1 MSNSKQVIVMRNDL
15 NMRKGKMVA
24 QGAHASLK
32 VFLNRQRNGSVRE
45 IRDTVTSDIK
55 LQYVTQEMRE
65 WINDG
70 LYTKICLYVESKEE
84 LLDIY
89 NQAKEKNLP
98 TSLIKDAALT
108 EFDEPKYTACA
119 IGPAKSE
126 KIDKITGDLPLL

>member
-1 MSNSKQVIVMRNDL
+1 MSSTKQVIVLRNDL

-32 VFLNRQRNGSVRE
+32 VFLDRQRKEKRWDRASFCRLYLTN
-45 IRDTVTSDIK
+45 
-55 LQYVTQEMRE
+55 EMKE

-70 LYTKICLYVESKEE
+70 LYTKICLYVESKEK
-84 LLDIY
+84 LLNIH
-89 NQAKEKNLP
+89 NQAKEKDLP

-119 IGPAKSE
+119 IGPAKSKE
-126 KIDKITGDLPLL
+126 IDKITGNLPLL